1 MSEENSGYQQNTP
14 QALPVD
20 PPLVTDAK
28 STDVGAQSQ
37 PARRTPYSELTGLE
51 LMHSPWIQ
59 V

>member
-1 MSEENSGYQQNTP
+1 MSEDNSRSQQNTP

-20 PPLVTDAK
+20 PPPVTDAE

>member
-1 MSEENSGYQQNTP
+1 MSQEISRYEQNTP

-20 PPLVTDAK
+20 PPLVTAV
-28 STDVGAQSQ
+28 STDAGAQSQ
-37 PARRTPYSELTGLE
+37 PARKTPSSELTGLE

>member
-1 MSEENSGYQQNTP
+1 MSQEISRYQQNTP

-20 PPLVTDAK
+20 PPLVTDAE
-28 STDVGAQSQ
+28 STDAGAQSQ
-37 PARRTPYSELTGLE
+37 PARKTPSSELTGLE

>member
-1 MSEENSGYQQNTP
+1 MSEENSRYQQNTA

-28 STDVGAQSQ
+28 STDAGAQSQ
-37 PARRTPYSELTGLE
+37 PARKTPYSELTGLE